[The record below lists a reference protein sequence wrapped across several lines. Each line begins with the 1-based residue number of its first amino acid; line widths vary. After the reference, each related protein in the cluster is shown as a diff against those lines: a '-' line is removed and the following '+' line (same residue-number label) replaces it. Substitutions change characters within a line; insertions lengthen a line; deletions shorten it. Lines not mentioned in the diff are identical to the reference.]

1 MAKEIQTYYVSRF
14 VDGRVYIGLTYTDG
28 TCYTL
33 QARDSLDAM
42 FLVDMLRNERP
53 VYVDDHGT
61 LYTGLEPVGEG
72 SEPRGHGY

>member
-1 MAKEIQTYYVSRF
+1 MAKEVQTYYVSRF

-33 QARDSLDAM
+33 HARDANDAM
-42 FLVDMLRNERP
+42 LLVDILRNERP
-53 VYVDDHGT
+53 VYVDSHGT

-72 SEPRGHGY
+72 NEPPQQY